1 MTSFGMSNGYPDGL
15 FSYHSPRSSLLCNSP
30 KKRRLEEC
38 LAEKENKSVQF
49 ARSRDTFLR
58 VPGCDYVFHS
68 EDYKTGSRQST
79 LYLPV
84 HGDLLINLTN
94 IEQISFSSGVS
105 FLADDEGIYCRSAQG
120 HAINLWRFDNN
131 TRKLYISRALFFTD
145 PEVKF
150 NCLSFVLF
158 LHKCMENNIR
168 Y

>member
-1 MTSFGMSNGYPDGL
+1 
-15 FSYHSPRSSLLCNSP
+15 
-30 KKRRLEEC
+30 
-38 LAEKENKSVQF
+38 VQF

-84 HGDLLINLTN
+84 HGDLLINLAN

-120 HAINLWRFDNN
+120 SL
-131 TRKLYISRALFFTD
+131 L
-145 PEVKF
+145 
-150 NCLSFVLF
+150 
-158 LHKCMENNIR
+158 LHLTL
-168 Y
+168 